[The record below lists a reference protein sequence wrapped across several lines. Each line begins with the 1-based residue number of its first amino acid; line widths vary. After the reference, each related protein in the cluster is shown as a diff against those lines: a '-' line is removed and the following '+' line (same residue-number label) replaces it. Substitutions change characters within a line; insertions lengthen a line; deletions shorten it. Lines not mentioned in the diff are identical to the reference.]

1 MTFYQARYHDGT
13 FGELRDT
20 RDEAQRDLAKAG
32 YEICG
37 LREDNGILHDPN
49 RNICVAIITI

>member
-13 FGELRDT
+13 FGKLRDT
-20 RDEAQRDLAKAG
+20 RDEAQYDLKKAG

-37 LREDNGILHDPN
+37 LREERGLLFDPN
-49 RNICVAIITI
+49 RNIGVAIVEV

>member
-1 MTFYQARYHDGT
+1 MYFYQARYHDGT
-13 FGELRDT
+13 FGKLRDT

-37 LREDNGILHDPN
+37 LREERGILFDPN
-49 RNICVAIITI
+49 RNIGVAEVRI